1 MTEKAEGALL
11 RQATLPL
18 GENINGPVDAA
29 LVVAVFGFGLTD
41 ATPCP
46 NPAGSGRRDAVW
58 VRGLDLP

>member
-29 LVVAVFGFGLTD
+29 LVVAVFGLRPYGCNTM
-41 ATPCP
+41 PK
-46 NPAGSGRRDAVW
+46 SSW
-58 VRGLDLP
+58 